1 MHEPLGLPRG
11 SVRAFLALSA
21 WLTFLGVILWRGGA
35 PEELSAL
42 VGVITITYFNARGQ
56 NGGGLPVVEASRDA
70 AKAGKR
76 SAR

>member
-21 WLTFLGVILWRGGA
+21 WLTFLGVILWRGSA

-42 VGVITITYFNARGQ
+42 VGVITITYFHTRRDGEEK
-56 NGGGLPVVEASRDA
+56 GYIEASRRADA
-70 AKAGKR
+70 GSKTGKR
-76 SAR
+76 